1 MAAISPTG
9 SDHGVQDPMRASSA
23 RLLELLD
30 RSGQIRSHKLSFDEL
45 RELGH
50 LYRIHAA
57 QLARL
62 RDRDEDPEAIRHLN
76 AVCVRAFAFL
86 YASRAAPHARSPS
99 VATRVL
105 DTIAHTWRAQAAA
118 WLLLVA
124 GGLIGGVLGSR
135 DPEALSA
142 LVPAG
147 LGYSQAGLET
157 LSRSHEARV
166 QFFVREKTPTAH
178 NAVFGAELFVHNT
191 RVGLLAFATGIL
203 AAVPTILLQ
212 LYNGMMLGAI
222 ASIFLRD
229 PWPLE
234 FLAWILPH
242 GIPELTAVTLCVAAG
257 LVLGTAVAAPGR
269 LGRREALRT
278 AIDPA
283 LLLFGTSVPLF
294 FIAGAVE
301 SFVRESKLGTT
312 TRLAIAGAFALL
324 LAAAL
329 TFSRHLAR
337 KRRVDTAWLDELTG
351 LPRSGSPSSGLGPG

>member
-1 MAAISPTG
+1 MGAISLTG
-9 SDHGVQDPMRASSA
+9 SERMLQDQMRISSA
-23 RLLELLD
+23 RLMELLD
-30 RSGQIRSHKLSFDEL
+30 RSEQIRSHNLSFDEL

-50 LYRIHAA
+50 LYRINAA
-57 QLARL
+57 RLARL

-86 YASRAAPHARSPS
+86 YASRAAPQPRSPS
-99 VATRVL
+99 VATRLL

-124 GGLIGGVLGSR
+124 GGLIGGALGSR

-157 LSRSHEARV
+157 LSRSHEARM
-166 QFFVREKTPTAH
+166 QFFIREETPAAR
-178 NAVFGAELFVHNT
+178 NAVFGAWLFVHNT
-191 RVGLLAFATGIL
+191 KVGLLASATGIL

-229 PWPLE
+229 PWPLD

-257 LVLGTAVAAPGR
+257 LVLGMAVAAPGR
-269 LGRREALRT
+269 SGRRAALRT

-283 LLLFGTSVPLF
+283 LLLFGASIPLF
-294 FIAGAVE
+294 FVAGAVE
-301 SFVRESKLGTT
+301 SFVRESKLGTM
-312 TRLAIAGAFALL
+312 TRLSIAGAFALL
-324 LAAAL
+324 LVSAL
-329 TFSRHLAR
+329 SFSRHLAR
-337 KRRVDTAWLDELTG
+337 QRRVDTAWLDELTG
-351 LPRSGSPSSGLGPG
+351 PPHSGSPSSGSVPG